1 MLIRYNQ
8 LFDSI
13 NSKLSVFL
21 AYAAL
26 NTSILSAGATNWANE
41 ISSSCLIS
49 FLFTGSIISG
59 FLVLGILLWSAIPF
73 LHSHG
78 FSNYFFGTVAH
89 RSLDK
94 FKMDVLAT
102 TKDRDVEDLIEQIHS
117 LAVGLTK
124 KYNAIRYA
132 GLLLVI
138 QLILETILTL
148 NILL

>member
-1 MLIRYNQ
+1 MLVRYNQ

-13 NSKLSVFL
+13 NAKLSVFL

-26 NTSILSAGATNWANE
+26 NTSILSAAAAKWTVE
-41 ISSSCLIS
+41 ISNSCGMTYL
-49 FLFTGSIISG
+49 LVGSIISG
-59 FLVLGILLWSAIPF
+59 FLALGILLWSAIPF

-89 RSLDK
+89 RSLEK
-94 FKMDVLAT
+94 FKVDVLST
-102 TKDRDVEDLIEQIHS
+102 TKERDAEDLIEQIHS

-132 GLLLVI
+132 GLLLVV

-148 NILL
+148 NIIL